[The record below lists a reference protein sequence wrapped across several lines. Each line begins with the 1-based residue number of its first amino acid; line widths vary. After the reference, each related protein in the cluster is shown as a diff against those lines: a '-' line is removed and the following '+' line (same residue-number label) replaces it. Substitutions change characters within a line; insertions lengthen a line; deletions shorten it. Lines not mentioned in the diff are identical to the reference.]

1 VTDDRDAHG
10 AEVSH
15 RLAPVDLSGSYRV
28 ALLDWL
34 ACAARGAEE
43 PAARAA
49 RAAGDGLLD
58 RVAFAGAA
66 GHVLDFDDTYLP
78 GLAHLSAGT
87 APSALVLAAAL
98 ERPLGDALDAY
109 TTGFEAMGAFADANH
124 PTLYDRGWHPTA
136 VCGSLGAAVAAG
148 RLLGLGAE
156 AERSARALA
165 LLRAGGMRAG
175 FGSDGKALG
184 VGMAAAA
191 GVQAA
196 RLADAGARTSLE
208 RVADGPAGL
217 VEAFGGGYAEP
228 DAGGPQA
235 VEANWIKAYPCCLQ
249 THGAIEAAE
258 QARADGA
265 ATAGE
270 VEAIVHPVS
279 RQAAPYDDAETPL
292 QAKFSIPYTVA
303 FTLLHGPPTVDA
315 FTAVEPAARAL
326 ARERV
331 RVRTDRELAESEA
344 VLVLDGREAARVTA
358 ALGSPERPMDAG
370 QLAAKVHGLA
380 GERLDDV
387 LEDPARPAA
396 EVLSAAGL

>member
-1 VTDDRDAHG
+1 VTYDRDAHG

-15 RLAPVDLSGSYRV
+15 RLGPVDLSGSYRV

-34 ACAARGAEE
+34 ACAVRGAEE

-49 RAAGDGLLD
+49 RAAADGVLG

-66 GHVLDFDDTYLP
+66 GHVLDFDDTYAP
-78 GLAHLSAGT
+78 GLAHLSAPT
-87 APSALVLAAAL
+87 APTALVLAASL
-98 ERPLGDALDAY
+98 DRPLGDAQAAY
-109 TTGFEAMGAFADANH
+109 AAGFEAMGAFAAANH

-136 VCGSLGAAVAAG
+136 VCGSLGGAVASA
-148 RLLGLGAE
+148 RLLGLDAE

-165 LLRAGGMRAG
+165 LLRSGGMRAG

-184 VGMAAAA
+184 VGLAAAT

-196 RLADAGARTSLE
+196 RLAHAGARASLE
-208 RVADGPAGL
+208 RVVDGPAGL
-217 VEAFGGGYAEP
+217 VETFGAAYAER
-228 DAGGPQA
+228 DAGRPPA
-235 VEANWIKAYPCCLQ
+235 VTENWIKAYPCCLQ

-258 QARADGA
+258 RGRASGA
-265 ATAGE
+265 ATAGA

-292 QAKFSIPYTVA
+292 QAKFSLPYTVA

-331 RVRTDRELAESEA
+331 RVRTDPSLAESEA
-344 VLVLDGREAARVTA
+344 VLMLEGREAARVTA
-358 ALGSPERPMDAG
+358 AVGSPERPMNAG

-380 GERLDDV
+380 GERLDGV
-387 LEDPARPAA
+387 LDDPTRPVA
-396 EVLSAAGL
+396 EVLAVAVL